1 MHMSD
6 PKKHHYVP
14 KGVLKNFT
22 FDKHKKKINF
32 IDKYSGLQLSSSIAK
47 VASEKYLYR
56 FSDGGACL
64 EKSFFG
70 EIDDS
75 GSSIIDKIIRDSS
88 IDKLT
93 FKEQRDLRRFVSAQM
108 LRVPAVL
115 KQLEN
120 FEDDISSAF
129 DGEHSIIKENAH
141 TDFLKSILKGVD
153 LYEALLA
160 KKNMAVL
167 VQKNSSQCF
176 VIGDVPVVQRNF
188 GADSTSQAS
197 HSMPIIDWDFVAL
210 PISPKY
216 LLVYFNQACEVDIR
230 QFALENNDWQFIQ
243 ADKFIFAASKERL
256 SLELKIYHQNS
267 YRYIESI
274 RPDYIEKYS
283 IKYGDKVEI
292 GPPRLAFTDIAKNQF
307 KDLFSG
313 VSKSK

>member
-1 MHMSD
+1 MSD

-32 IDKYSGLQLSSSIAK
+32 IDKYSGLSLSSSIAK
-47 VASEKYLYR
+47 VASERYLYR
-56 FSDGGACL
+56 FSDGGVCL
-64 EKSFFG
+64 EKSYFG

-75 GSSIIDKIIRDSS
+75 GASVIDKIICDSS
-88 IDKLT
+88 INNLT
-93 FKEQRDLRRFVSAQM
+93 LKEQRDLRRFVSAQM

-120 FEDDISSAF
+120 FEEDISSAF
-129 DGEHSIIKENAH
+129 DGEHSVIKETAH
-141 TDFLKSILKGVD
+141 TDFLKSILKGVE

-160 KKNMAVL
+160 KKHMIVL
-167 VQKNSSQCF
+167 VQRKSSECF
-176 VIGDVPVVQRNF
+176 VIGDVPVVQRNY
-188 GADSTSQAS
+188 GADSTSQVG
-197 HSMPIIDWDFVAL
+197 HSLPIIDWDFVAL

-216 LLVYFNQACEVDIR
+216 LLVYFNQACQVDIR

-243 ADKFIFAASKERL
+243 ADKFVYSESKERL
-256 SLELKIYHQNS
+256 SFALKIYHQNS
-267 YRYIESI
+267 YRYIESV
-274 RPDYIEKYS
+274 RPDYIERYS

-292 GPPRLAFTDIAKNQF
+292 GSPRLAFTDVARKQLR
-307 KDLFSG
+307 DLFSR